1 MLSIYSKPT
10 PADVSRDESNALP
23 DYTAGEQGAEEGASY
38 SILLVEDN
46 SELLAFLK
54 SIFSHQYKVIEATD
68 GRDGV
73 EKARVSQPDI
83 IISDLMMPNLD
94 GIGLI
99 RELRQELSTSHIP
112 IILLT
117 AKSTIESKIA
127 GLEEGADD
135 YITKPFSA
143 AYLQARVEN
152 LLQQRRQLREFYR
165 TNLGEQ
171 EPENPI
177 SALPVVDGVKLTLN
191 DRKFLERLLELME
204 KNISNGDLVVD
215 DFVQEMAVSRSV
227 FFKKLKALTGLA
239 PIEFIKEMRIKRA
252 AQLIKQGDYTM
263 TQIAYMVGIN
273 DPRYFSKCFKQYYE
287 MTPTEYKESL
297 KK

>member
-1 MLSIYSKPT
+1 M
-10 PADVSRDESNALP
+10 
-23 DYTAGEQGAEEGASY
+23 
-38 SILLVEDN
+38 
-46 SELLAFLK
+46 
-54 SIFSHQYKVIEATD
+54 
-68 GRDGV
+68 
-73 EKARVSQPDI
+73 
-83 IISDLMMPNLD
+83 
-94 GIGLI
+94 
-99 RELRQELSTSHIP
+99 
-112 IILLT
+112 LT
-117 AKSTIESKIA
+117 AKSTTESKIA

-165 TNLGEQ
+165 TSLGVQKHE
-171 EPENPI
+171 ETPTAI
-177 SALPVVDGVKLTLN
+177 PVVDGVKLTLN
-191 DRKFLERLLELME
+191 DRKFLEKLLELME
-204 KNISNGDLVVD
+204 KNMGNGDLVVD

-273 DPRYFSKCFKQYYE
+273 DPRYFRNVSSNIMK
-287 MTPTEYKESL
+287 
-297 KK
+297 

>member
-1 MLSIYSKPT
+1 
-10 PADVSRDESNALP
+10 
-23 DYTAGEQGAEEGASY
+23 
-38 SILLVEDN
+38 
-46 SELLAFLK
+46 
-54 SIFSHQYKVIEATD
+54 
-68 GRDGV
+68 
-73 EKARVSQPDI
+73 
-83 IISDLMMPNLD
+83 
-94 GIGLI
+94 
-99 RELRQELSTSHIP
+99 
-112 IILLT
+112 
-117 AKSTIESKIA
+117 
-127 GLEEGADD
+127 
-135 YITKPFSA
+135 
-143 AYLQARVEN
+143 
-152 LLQQRRQLREFYR
+152 
-165 TNLGEQ
+165 
-171 EPENPI
+171 
-177 SALPVVDGVKLTLN
+177 
-191 DRKFLERLLELME
+191 ME